1 MRATW
6 VAIQR
11 SEGINTSHKKKKM
24 DTLCNNPKN
33 EHSLSLSR
41 DLKSAHAVVNPLS
54 SEDTNMAACHVN
66 ENVL

>member
-33 EHSLSLSR
+33 EHSV
-41 DLKSAHAVVNPLS
+41 AI
-54 SEDTNMAACHVN
+54 T
-66 ENVL
+66 